1 MVCIIVILD
10 ALEIDVHDENLYQII
25 VDDEVDELAEIDMIV
40 LIIADEIDD
49 WVFVD
54 MLDDEVDEPHMGM
67 IIYENDVVD
76 DEIDELLEIDVMLHI
91 IEVDEVEVEA
101 LVIQLGVVND
111 ETDIND

>member
-1 MVCIIVILD
+1 MACIIVILD

-25 VDDEVDELAEIDMIV
+25 VDDEDDELAEIDTIV

-49 WVFVD
+49 WVFAD
-54 MLDDEVDEPHMGM
+54 MLDDEVDELHMGM

-76 DEIDELLEIDVMLHI
+76 DEIDELLGIDVMLHI
-91 IEVDEVEVEA
+91 IEVDEVEVEV

-111 ETDIND
+111 EIDIND